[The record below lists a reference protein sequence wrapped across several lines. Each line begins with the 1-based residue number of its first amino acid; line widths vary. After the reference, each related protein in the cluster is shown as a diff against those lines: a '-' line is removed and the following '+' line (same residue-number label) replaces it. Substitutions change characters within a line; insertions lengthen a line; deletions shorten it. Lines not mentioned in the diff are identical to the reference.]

1 MSITFKSV
9 ARRNPQDINL
19 PEKYYAK
26 AIASGEVDLDTLAEQ
41 IAYECT
47 VTESDTYA
55 VLLALERNVAKQL
68 QQGRIVKLGKLGNF
82 QVSVSSEGLD
92 TQEEVSAQAI
102 TKSRILF
109 RPGKRLRSLLTE
121 LSYQKAS

>member
-9 ARRNPQDINL
+9 ARRNPQDVNL

-26 AIASGEVDLDTLAEQ
+26 AIASGQVDLDTLAEQ

-55 VLLALERNVAKQL
+55 VLLALVRNVAREL
-68 QQGRIVKLGKLGNF
+68 EQGRIVRLGKLGNF
-82 QVSVSSEGLD
+82 QISVSSEGYD
-92 TQEEVSAQAI
+92 TENEVNALGI

-109 RPGKRLRSLLTE
+109 RPGKRLRESLDSLHY
-121 LSYQKAS
+121 LKAS

>member
-1 MSITFKSV
+1 MSITYKSV
-9 ARRNPQDINL
+9 ERRNPQDLNL
-19 PEKYYAK
+19 PAKFYAK

-47 VTESDTYA
+47 VTESDCYA
-55 VLLALERNVAKQL
+55 VLLALERNIANEL

-82 QVSVSSEGLD
+82 QVSLSSEGVNTLD
-92 TQEEVSAQAI
+92 EVNAQLI

-109 RPGKRLRSLLTE
+109 RPGKRLRNLLGG
-121 LSYQKAS
+121 LSYRKAS

>member
-1 MSITFKSV
+1 MAVKFKSV
-9 ARRNPQDINL
+9 GRRNPQDITL

-26 AIASGEVDLDTLAEQ
+26 AIADGEVDLDTLAEQ

-55 VLLALERNVAKQL
+55 VLLALVRNITKEL
-68 QQGRIVKLGKLGNF
+68 EQGRIVKLGKLGNF
-82 QVSVSSEGLD
+82 QVSISSEGFD

-109 RPGKRLRSLLTE
+109 RPGKRMRTLLNE
-121 LSYQKAS
+121 LSYRKAS